1 MGKFA
6 SAAAALIAGILV
18 LGACG
23 SSSSGSKST
32 STTASGSS
40 APVQLTGKLTNKGV
54 KDVTGTTTVSL
65 EADDYYFEP
74 TFVKATPGSSLTIQ
88 LKNEGKQ
95 VHTFTIDGVVDQM
108 VNPDQTKT
116 IQVTVPQNGA
126 FNFYCRFHRSR
137 GMQGAIF
144 TANGQTIAAASGAG
158 LSGAPGGAATTA
170 PTPTTTATTS
180 SSSSGSGS
188 GYGY

>member
-23 SSSSGSKST
+23 SSSSSSKSKT
-32 STTASGSS
+32 TTAAGSS

-54 KDVTGTTTVSL
+54 TDATGKTTVEL
-65 EADDYYFEP
+65 EADDYYFQP

-95 VHTFTIDGVVDQM
+95 VHTFTIDGVADQM

-126 FNFYCRFHRSR
+126 FNFYCRFHRSL

-144 TANGQTIAAASGAG
+144 TANGQTVVAASGAG

-170 PTPTTTATTS
+170 TTAAATTT
-180 SSSSGSGS
+180 SSSGSGS